1 MYRLDIF
8 YLIQKKFEMK
18 QNERG
23 QVLINLSS
31 SSAGLGWAGLAGL
44 GRAGQGWAGHDAADL
59 ANMF

>member
-23 QVLINLSS
+23 QVLINLRSS
-31 SSAGLGWAGLAGL
+31 SAGWAGLGWAGLGWL
-44 GRAGQGWAGHDAADL
+44 GWAGHDAADL